1 MFAAYMRN
9 MNLSLPWRAHSDRQ
23 DVRRGRSSRLS
34 RALGIVALVLSMTIG
49 AVALFHWISSGA
61 SKAFAFRQFDGVRA
75 APLAG
80 GSLIATTQAQWQL
93 MWRGLR
99 GDAPMPSF
107 DEARQTGVAIV
118 LGERPSVDH
127 AVAVI
132 STAERA
138 GRLVVLFEERHP
150 SSLAPSRTVTVTP
163 YTILLI
169 ERAGADVVVEQRV
182 RD

>member
-1 MFAAYMRN
+1 M
-9 MNLSLPWRAHSDRQ
+9 SLTFPSRAHARTQVD
-23 DVRRGRSSRLS
+23 RRGGSSRLS
-34 RALGIVALVLSMTIG
+34 RALGVVAVVLSMTIG
-49 AVALFHWISSGA
+49 AVALFHWLTSSE
-61 SKAFAFRQFDGVRA
+61 SKAFAFRTFDGVRA

-80 GSLIATTQAQWQL
+80 GSLIATTEQQWQI

-99 GDAPMPSF
+99 GDQPMPAF
-107 DEARQTGVAIV
+107 NEERQTGVAIV

-127 AVAVI
+127 TVSVI
-132 STAERA
+132 STVERA
-138 GRLVVLFEERHP
+138 GRIVVLFEERHP
-150 SSLAPSRTVTVTP
+150 PRVTPDRALSVTP

>member
-1 MFAAYMRN
+1 MRR
-9 MNLSLPWRAHSDRQ
+9 MNFSLPWRAHARTEPE
-23 DVRRGRSSRLS
+23 GRPGSGRLGRVLS
-34 RALGIVALVLSMTIG
+34 VLAVILSMTVG
-49 AVALFHWISSGA
+49 AVALFHWISTGE
-61 SKAFAFRQFDGVRA
+61 SKAYDFRQFDGVRA
-75 APLAG
+75 SPLAG
-80 GSLIATTQAQWQL
+80 GSLIATTERQWQI

-99 GDAPMPSF
+99 GDAPMPAF
-107 DEARQTGVAIV
+107 NEARQTGVAII

-127 AVAVI
+127 SVSVI

-138 GRLVVLFEERHP
+138 GRVVVLFEERHP
-150 SSLAPSRTVTVTP
+150 SRLLPSREVTVTP

>member
-1 MFAAYMRN
+1 MCR
-9 MNLSLPWRAHSDRQ
+9 MNLSLPWRSHARNAPE
-23 DVRRGRSSRLS
+23 GRPGSGRLGRVLS
-34 RALGIVALVLSMTIG
+34 VLAVIVSMTIG
-49 AVALFHWISSGA
+49 AVALFHWISSGE
-61 SKAFAFRQFDGVRA
+61 SKAYAFRQFDGVRS
-75 APLAG
+75 APVAG
-80 GSLIATTQAQWQL
+80 GSLIATTERQWQI

-99 GDAPMPSF
+99 GDAPMPAF
-107 DEARQTGVAIV
+107 NEARQTGVAII

-127 AVAVI
+127 SVSII

-138 GRLVVLFEERHP
+138 GRVVVLFEERHP
-150 SSLAPSRTVTVTP
+150 SRLMSSRDMNVTP